1 MEIPIKEPI
10 VISDGKHVGKITE
23 VRYRTVPYHYTDLV
37 ITFTEEL
44 EERTLKVG
52 YPTMLRQGSKL
63 GKLMKRFGFE
73 LVVGEG
79 LDPDSLKE
87 FKCQFQTIT
96 EETERGTFAKVIQ
109 DSVKP
114 LEEWDG
120 KQAFI

>member
-1 MEIPIKEPI
+1 MKIPIKEPI
-10 VISDGKHVGKITE
+10 VISNGKHVGTITAVE
-23 VRYRTVPYHYTDLV
+23 YRTTPYNYTDLV

-44 EERTLKVG
+44 EERTVKVG
-52 YPTMLRQGSKL
+52 YPTVLSQGSKL

-87 FKCQFQTIT
+87 FKCQFRTIT

-114 LEEWDG
+114 VEE
-120 KQAFI
+120 